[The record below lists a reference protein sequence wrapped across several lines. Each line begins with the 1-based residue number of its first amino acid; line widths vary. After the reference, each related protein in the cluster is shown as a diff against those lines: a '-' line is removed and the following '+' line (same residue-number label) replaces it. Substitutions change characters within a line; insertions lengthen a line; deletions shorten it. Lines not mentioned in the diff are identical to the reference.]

1 MLQTFENQ
9 TSELVHLSYG
19 DEEIT
24 TTPFHPFY
32 VPQKGWTSAVDL
44 RAGDILVT
52 VNGEYVVLE
61 KVQHEIL
68 ENPVTVYNFE
78 VEDFHTYYVGK
89 TEVLVHNDC
98 KITGSGHGS
107 QTHANRIDTKITEL
121 KGSGK
126 YTEIYGNR
134 SLNTA
139 GLNGTQR
146 PDIIAKTKDGLYEV
160 WEYASKSQASG
171 TGGLRRLQAKLQLMK
186 QNNPGVIFHDIIP
199 W

>member
-9 TSELVHLSYG
+9 TSELVHLTYG

-78 VEDFHTYYVGK
+78 VEEFHTYYVTGSAI
-89 TEVLVHNDC
+89 LVHNKCLVNENGVRVDVR
-98 KITGSGHGS
+98 TSNEHGLPHAHVSGNGPNTTVGLDGYPMRGHPNFSKQQFRVIEKNWEIIKKG
-107 QTHANRIDTKITEL
+107 IEL
-121 KGSGK
+121 WFK
-126 YTEIYGNR
+126 
-134 SLNTA
+134 
-139 GLNGTQR
+139 
-146 PDIIAKTKDGLYEV
+146 
-160 WEYASKSQASG
+160 
-171 TGGLRRLQAKLQLMK
+171 
-186 QNNPGVIFHDIIP
+186 
-199 W
+199 

>member
-68 ENPVTVYNFE
+68 ENPVAVYNFE
-78 VEDFHTYYVGK
+78 VEDFHTYYVGD
-89 TEVLVHNDC
+89 TSVLVHNKC
-98 KITGSGHGS
+98 
-107 QTHANRIDTKITEL
+107 
-121 KGSGK
+121 
-126 YTEIYGNR
+126 
-134 SLNTA
+134 
-139 GLNGTQR
+139 GTQH
-146 PDIIAKTKDGLYEV
+146 GN
-160 WEYASKSQASG
+160 S
-171 TGGLRRLQAKLQLMK
+171 LR
-186 QNNPGVIFHDIIP
+186 NC
-199 W
+199 